1 MEWYCRDMRV
11 TLEMAGTDVERVK
24 GCCAPVAT
32 PLAGPYAADLSELF
46 KALADPARVQ
56 MLHVLKHATAPV
68 CVCDFTAVLD
78 LEQPT
83 VSHHLA
89 RLRRAGLVR
98 AERQGIWAF
107 YELDPAMSGA
117 ARAAVDMVP

>member
-1 MEWYCRDMRV
+1 MRL
-11 TLEMAGTDVERVK
+11 TLEMARTEVERVK
-24 GCCAPVAT
+24 GCCAPVAR
-32 PLAGPYAADLSELF
+32 PLEEARAASLSGLL
-46 KALADPARVQ
+46 KAIGDPARVQ

-98 AERQGIWAF
+98 AERQGIWSF
-107 YELDPAMSGA
+107 YELDPTMSGA
-117 ARAAVDMVP
+117 ARAAIDLVP

>member
-1 MEWYCRDMRV
+1 MRM
-11 TLEMAGTDVERVK
+11 TLEMARTEVERVK
-24 GCCAPVAT
+24 GCCAPVAK
-32 PLAGPYAADLSELF
+32 PLEEARAASLSGLL
-46 KALADPARVQ
+46 KAIADPARVQ
-56 MLHVLKHATAPV
+56 MLKHASAPV

-98 AERQGIWAF
+98 AERQGIWSF
-107 YELDPAMSGA
+107 YELDPSMPGA
-117 ARAAVDMVP
+117 ARAAIDLVP

>member
-1 MEWYCRDMRV
+1 MRV
-11 TLEMAGTDVERVK
+11 TLEMASADVERVK
-24 GCCAPVAT
+24 GCCAPVAA
-32 PLAGPYAADLSELF
+32 PLEQPQAAGLSELF

-56 MLHVLKHATAPV
+56 MLHMLKHATAPV

-83 VSHHLA
+83 ISHHLA

-98 AERQGIWAF
+98 AERQGIWSF
-107 YELDPAMSGA
+107 FGLDPEMSVA
-117 ARAAVDMVP
+117 ARSAIDLID